1 VLQLELKKLELLTQH
16 PDLCDA
22 FMRHTEITYKHATR
36 MLQQGDRR
44 QIEDSKDDT
53 EEDDANNSGDQ
64 SALQRAIGEN

>member
-1 VLQLELKKLELLTQH
+1 
-16 PDLCDA
+16 
-22 FMRHTEITYKHATR
+22 